1 MTQSASTPGGS
12 RGTTDGLGGAGHA
25 GGPAGRPGGA
35 GKGGNPGGH
44 WAAAGTMFAGVLL
57 LVDGVLGI
65 VKGISGIAT
74 DDVFARINHYVFKFD
89 LTAWGWIHLILGVIL
104 VIVGFGILKGAGW
117 ARGTGVVLAAINL
130 IANFLWLPYAPIT
143 ALISVGIDAV
153 VIWALCTD
161 RRGAVI

>member
-1 MTQSASTPGGS
+1 MTQSASTPGGP
-12 RGTTDGLGGAGHA
+12 RETTDGT
-25 GGPAGRPGGA
+25 GGPGHTGGPGRTPGGG
-35 GKGGNPGGH
+35 GKSPQPGGH

-65 VKGISGIAT
+65 LKGVSGIAT

-89 LTAWGWIHLILGVIL
+89 LTAWGWIHLALGVIL
-104 VIVGFGILKGAGW
+104 VIVGWFILKGAGW
-117 ARGTGVVLAAINL
+117 ARGAGVALAALNL

-143 ALISVGIDAV
+143 ALISIAIDAV

-161 RRGAVI
+161 RQGAVI

>member
-12 RGTTDGLGGAGHA
+12 RETTDGVGGAGHA
-25 GGPAGRPGGA
+25 GRPAGRPGGS
-35 GKGGNPGGH
+35 GKGRDPGGH

-143 ALISVGIDAV
+143 ALISIGIDAV